1 MLKGINQGS
10 DYNSKFKGISPKDVH
25 RIPERERIL
34 LSQELMSVTFDGTI
48 VDAPDI
54 VKGVHSDIHLKEE
67 PVKIEENYAALSE
80 KPKSKTLESY
90 SLEDDSSGEKYK
102 LKASVHGTLAMIPE
116 EEFQSGTQTLSI
128 AMRGGGEEKKD
139 KPFSGHF
146 GFEIDPKEYG
156 FLSSNFIR

>member
-10 DYNSKFKGISPKDVH
+10 DYSNKFKGISPKDIH

-48 VDAPDI
+48 APDI
-54 VKGVHSDIHLKEE
+54 VKGVCSDLHLREE

-116 EEFQSGTQTLSI
+116 EEGVQSGTQTLSI
-128 AMRGGGEEKKD
+128 AMRGGVEEKKD
-139 KPFSGHF
+139 RSFSGHF

-156 FLSSNFIR
+156 FLSPNFIR